1 MAEDA
6 GEARVRDSSDVEL
19 PELPGSKRVSFAAGP
34 EEPCRRSTP
43 SLGGEFLTSSAGG
56 VSEVQQLPYAS
67 VVVAWIL
74 VVAVV
79 GGSAIH
85 VVERGGRTGASWLDC
100 CFVALNC
107 VTATGL
113 ATVDVTA
120 LRSASL
126 VLMGA
131 FMQLGA
137 ATILSLLPIVLR
149 LRALRAALPHLKLV
163 NGDTSPTASLRG
175 RKRRWCQH
183 EAVTFDLRNY
193 KRVPEWLV
201 EYKALLILQRV
212 ILAYHAACYL
222 VYGGLIAAYV
232 ARVPSARRAATADVA
247 AAPLPWAAFHALSA
261 FNNVGFSLQRDGFT
275 GFARH
280 PALLYL
286 VMGLVLHGNV
296 LYPPCVRWIIVGLS
310 AAAPRT
316 SNRKVYFRYLLLH
329 GRRLTPCLFSSQQ
342 NWLLVAAQ
350 VAMFL
355 VQVAVLLSICYRDD
369 GFRGETWWTRFNIA
383 AFQAVNTRHA
393 GMTAVALSGLRASAL
408 MLQLLMMYLAPVP
421 FVVALRQSVRVA
433 RARPSDEAPRCA
445 SLAGTPDAPPR
456 PSAEARRRYAAG
468 RRLSLGPSGA
478 SPLHDGERARGRAAS
493 EAPSLDDAMIDTRE
507 LLMERYPDAAPP
519 WRARVALRAAALRFH
534 VRAFARAVATSTGFV
549 RDAAFLF
556 SAWFL
561 IAAIMRYEGDG
572 GRTAASGEAAMG
584 GSGAL
589 FYIVFELTSA
599 FGNVGLS
606 LGSIADPSRPTSYS
620 GDLTA
625 AALLIVCA
633 VQIFGR
639 TRDMP
644 AAVDSALSLPTVDA
658 ADVLRQSL
666 SLDAPEN
673 LSEAGRPSDLA
684 ATTAASAAAEA

>member
-34 EEPCRRSTP
+34 EEPCRRSTL
-43 SLGGEFLTSSAGG
+43 SVGGEFLTSSAGG

-120 LRSASL
+120 LRGASL

-137 ATILSLLPIVLR
+137 ATILSLLPIALR
-149 LRALRAALPHLKLV
+149 LRALRAALPHLKLDR
-163 NGDTSPTASLRG
+163 GDASPSASLRG

-261 FNNVGFSLQRDGFT
+261 SVWKSNIQSDFNVRVIERFGPDSS
-275 GFARH
+275 A
-280 PALLYL
+280 
-286 VMGLVLHGNV
+286 VLRE
-296 LYPPCVRWIIVGLS
+296 LDE
-310 AAAPRT
+310 
-316 SNRKVYFRYLLLH
+316 SNRFVKK
-329 GRRLTPCLFSSQQ
+329 S
-342 NWLLVAAQ
+342 AE
-350 VAMFL
+350 
-355 VQVAVLLSICYRDD
+355 SI
-369 GFRGETWWTRFNIA
+369 RFD
-383 AFQAVNTRHA
+383 
-393 GMTAVALSGLRASAL
+393 
-408 MLQLLMMYLAPVP
+408 
-421 FVVALRQSVRVA
+421 
-433 RARPSDEAPRCA
+433 RARE
-445 SLAGTPDAPPR
+445 
-456 PSAEARRRYAAG
+456 
-468 RRLSLGPSGA
+468 
-478 SPLHDGERARGRAAS
+478 
-493 EAPSLDDAMIDTRE
+493 
-507 LLMERYPDAAPP
+507 
-519 WRARVALRAAALRFH
+519 V
-534 VRAFARAVATSTGFV
+534 
-549 RDAAFLF
+549 
-556 SAWFL
+556 
-561 IAAIMRYEGDG
+561 
-572 GRTAASGEAAMG
+572 
-584 GSGAL
+584 
-589 FYIVFELTSA
+589 
-599 FGNVGLS
+599 
-606 LGSIADPSRPTSYS
+606 
-620 GDLTA
+620 
-625 AALLIVCA
+625 
-633 VQIFGR
+633 
-639 TRDMP
+639 
-644 AAVDSALSLPTVDA
+644 
-658 ADVLRQSL
+658 
-666 SLDAPEN
+666 
-673 LSEAGRPSDLA
+673 
-684 ATTAASAAAEA
+684 

>member
-34 EEPCRRSTP
+34 EEPCRRS
-43 SLGGEFLTSSAGG
+43 SLSVGGEFLTSSAGG
-56 VSEVQQLPYAS
+56 VSEVQQMPYAS

-85 VVERGGRTGASWLDC
+85 LVERGGRTGASWLDC

-107 VTATGL
+107 ATATGL
-113 ATVDVTA
+113 ATIDVTA

-149 LRALRAALPHLKLV
+149 LRALRAALPHLKLDR
-163 NGDTSPTASLRG
+163 GDTSPTASLRG

-232 ARVPSARRAATADVA
+232 ARVPSARRAATADVV
-247 AAPLPWAAFHALSA
+247 AAPLPWAAFHTLSA
-261 FNNVGFSLQRDGFT
+261 SVWKSNIQSDFN
-275 GFARH
+275 
-280 PALLYL
+280 
-286 VMGLVLHGNV
+286 
-296 LYPPCVRWIIVGLS
+296 
-310 AAAPRT
+310 
-316 SNRKVYFRYLLLH
+316 
-329 GRRLTPCLFSSQQ
+329 
-342 NWLLVAAQ
+342 

-369 GFRGETWWTRFNIA
+369 GFRGETWWTRYNIA

-421 FVVALRQSVRVA
+421 FV
-433 RARPSDEAPRCA
+433 
-445 SLAGTPDAPPR
+445 
-456 PSAEARRRYAAG
+456 
-468 RRLSLGPSGA
+468 
-478 SPLHDGERARGRAAS
+478 
-493 EAPSLDDAMIDTRE
+493 APSLDDAMIDTRE

-519 WRARVALRAAALRFH
+519 CARVALRAAALRFH
-534 VRAFARAVATSTGFV
+534 VRARGRGADGLRARRGLL
-549 RDAAFLF
+549 FL
-556 SAWFL
+556 AWFL

-639 TRDMP
+639 TQP
-644 AAVDSALSLPTVDA
+644 
-658 ADVLRQSL
+658 

-684 ATTAASAAAEA
+684 ATTAASAGAEA